1 MGISMK
7 KFSRATPAEL
17 AKYRRN
23 VMRLH
28 RDLLLVHVVGLS
40 CVCLFGMSLLA
51 YHLAT

>member
-7 KFSRATPAEL
+7 KFSRMTPVQR
-17 AKYRRN
+17 AKYRKN

-28 RDLLLVHVVGLS
+28 RGQLLAHAVGLGG
-40 CVCLFGMSLLA
+40 VCLFAAGLLA